1 MEQLKPCPNPWC
13 ASHSSDEPCHR
24 PSIFKSRAS
33 FEFAG
38 GCSCC
43 PVMAPW
49 CDTEEQ
55 AAAAWN
61 TRPSPDE
68 GVREALRPFAE
79 AAAILSAAGF
89 DDCDDEETIVSDG
102 AYDCLEANDALN
114 FGHFRCAAA
123 TLSTKET
130 TNE

>member
-68 GVREALRPFAE
+68 GVREALLRNCADALDVLNASNIPGSE
-79 AAAILSAAGF
+79 IHEETEELIGEIAAA
-89 DDCDDEETIVSDG
+89 
-102 AYDCLEANDALN
+102 
-114 FGHFRCAAA
+114 
-123 TLSTKET
+123 LSTKET